1 MMEEV
6 EAGAKA
12 PASPWPLLLGR
23 HLQPLLQTDKS
34 MPAVRQAATRS
45 TVQWNG
51 RQVHAPVLSLPQ
63 RPGGPP
69 PKQSYVGLNLG
80 LWPASS
86 ADSKTRTAGAGESCL
101 ALLYRSVALDC
112 KVRCVIVPVG
122 KSITFIFQFC
132 RYREFTPVKIC
143 LE

>member
-1 MMEEV
+1 M
-6 EAGAKA
+6 GAKY
-12 PASPWPLLLGR
+12 
-23 HLQPLLQTDKS
+23 
-34 MPAVRQAATRS
+34 MPQS
-45 TVQWNG
+45 
-51 RQVHAPVLSLPQ
+51 VLSLPP

-69 PKQSYVGLNLG
+69 LKQSYVGLNLG

>member
-34 MPAVRQAATRS
+34 MPAVRQQAALYS
-45 TVQWNG
+45 GMSAKYMPQS
-51 RQVHAPVLSLPQ
+51 VLSLPP

-112 KVRCVIVPVG
+112 KVRCVIVPV
-122 KSITFIFQFC
+122 
-132 RYREFTPVKIC
+132 
-143 LE
+143 

>member
-6 EAGAKA
+6 EAGAEA

-23 HLQPLLQTDKS
+23 HLQPLLQADKS

-51 RQVHAPVLSLPQ
+51 RQVHAPVLSLPP
-63 RPGGPP
+63 RLGGPP

-80 LWPASS
+80 LWPA
-86 ADSKTRTAGAGESCL
+86 DSKTRTAGAGESYL
-101 ALLYRSVALDC
+101 ARLYRSAAMDC

-122 KSITFIFQFC
+122 H
-132 RYREFTPVKIC
+132 
-143 LE
+143 